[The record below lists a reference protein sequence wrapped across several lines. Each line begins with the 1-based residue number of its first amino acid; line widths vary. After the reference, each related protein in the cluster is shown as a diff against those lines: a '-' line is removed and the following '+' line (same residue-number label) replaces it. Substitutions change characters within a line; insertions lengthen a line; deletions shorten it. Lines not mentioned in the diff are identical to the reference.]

1 MGIISILEA
10 KNITKRFGGIVALND
25 LSLSVATKTIVG
37 LIGPNGS
44 GKTTFINLVG
54 GFCQT
59 DHGDFLF
66 NGNRING
73 RKPHEISRLGIAR
86 TFQETRVFRKM
97 TVVENLLVASLNGIS
112 RQSMEKARY
121 LLRFVELSHL
131 KDEYAGNLSYGQ
143 QKLLEFARVLM
154 RDPELILLD
163 EPAAGINPI
172 LIEKLLKCFRALRD
186 EGKTLV
192 IVEHRIPVI
201 NSICE
206 KVIVLDHGQKIAE
219 GTPEEIQF
227 NETVQA
233 AYLGAD

>member
-1 MGIISILEA
+1 
-10 KNITKRFGGIVALND
+10 VALND

-54 GFCQT
+54 GFYQA

-73 RKPHEISRLGIAR
+73 RKPHEISRLGIGR

-97 TVVENLLVASLNGIS
+97 TVVENLLVASPNGIS
-112 RQSMEKARY
+112 GQSMEKARY
-121 LLRFVELSHL
+121 LLGFVELSHL

-172 LIEKLLKCFRALRD
+172 LIEKLLKCFRTLRD
-186 EGKTLV
+186 ERKTLV

-206 KVIVLDHGQKIAE
+206 KVIVLDHGQKIAA
-219 GTPEEIQF
+219 GTPEEIRF

>member
-1 MGIISILEA
+1 M
-10 KNITKRFGGIVALND
+10 ALND

-54 GFCQT
+54 GFYQT

-73 RKPHEISRLGIAR
+73 RKPHEISRLGIGR

-97 TVVENLLVASLNGIS
+97 TVVENLLVASPNRIS

-121 LLRFVELSHL
+121 LLGFVELSHL

-154 RDPELILLD
+154 RDPKLILLD

-172 LIEKLLKCFRALRD
+172 LIRKLLKCFRALRD

-206 KVIVLDHGQKIAE
+206 KVIVLDHGQKIAA

>member
-1 MGIISILEA
+1 M
-10 KNITKRFGGIVALND
+10 R
-25 LSLSVATKTIVG
+25 VATKTIVG

-44 GKTTFINLVG
+44 GKTTLINLVS
-54 GFCQT
+54 GFYET

-73 RKPHEISRLGIAR
+73 RKPHELSRLGIGR

-97 TVVENLLVASLNGIS
+97 TVFENMLVASPNGIGRES
-112 RQSMEKARY
+112 VEKARD
-121 LLRFVELSHL
+121 LLKFVELFDL

-143 QKLLEFARVLM
+143 QKLVEFARVLM
-154 RDPELILLD
+154 RDPKLILLD

-172 LIEKLLKCFRALRD
+172 LIEKLLKGFRALHD
-186 EGKTLV
+186 QGKTLI

-206 KVIVLDHGQKIAE
+206 KIIVLDHGQKIAE
-219 GTPEEIQF
+219 GTPEEIRSNQR
-227 NETVQA
+227 VQA

>member
-1 MGIISILEA
+1 VGIISILEA